1 MINLNRSSL
10 ALIAIAFG
18 FYHGLLGIFSLGEYQ
33 DQSLAVVAIAVYFIT
48 LVILTLDK
56 RGIRMHVM
64 SALLSII
71 ATIVVS
77 QLVYAALDEV
87 REGSYA
93 TWHVAAISTLLAIVA
108 IRQFPIVAWLGFLL
122 LAGQLFAWGGLQV
135 AFNSGLIGGL
145 VLVAVAQAA
154 YWAIVSSANA
164 AVEFRIRAVQTDS
177 AVAAASAAR
186 AERKTRLQ
194 ETLATALP
202 LLEKIK
208 QQHGNLSDS
217 DRREAALLE
226 AQLRDQ
232 IRGRSLLSPAV
243 ISATRSA
250 RTKGVEVQLLDDGG
264 LDDLTDQERQKY
276 LTEVSER
283 LAQVT
288 AGKVVIRASI
298 GDGWRV
304 TMAAIQKDS
313 DRPDLFIRL

>member
-1 MINLNRSSL
+1 MINLKRSSL

-18 FYHGLLGIFSLGEYQ
+18 FYHGLLGIFSLSEYQ
-33 DQSLAVVAIAVYFIT
+33 DPSLAVVAIAVYFIT

-56 RGIRMHVM
+56 RGIRMHIR

-87 REGSYA
+87 RESSYA
-93 TWHVAAISTLLAIVA
+93 TWHVGAISTLLAIVA
-108 IRQFPIVAWLGFLL
+108 IRQFPILAWLGFLL

-186 AERKTRLQ
+186 AERKNRLQ

-202 LLEKIK
+202 LLEKIEK
-208 QQHGNLSDS
+208 QHGNLSDS
-217 DRREAALLE
+217 DRTEAALLE

-232 IRGRSLLSPAV
+232 IRGRALLSSEV

-250 RTKGVEVQLLDDGG
+250 RTRGVEVQLLDDGG
-264 LDDLTDQERQKY
+264 LDDLTEQERHKY

>member
-1 MINLNRSSL
+1 MISLSRSSL
-10 ALIAIAFG
+10 SLIAIVFG
-18 FYHGLLGIFSLGEYQ
+18 FYHGLLGIFSLSEYEN
-33 DQSLAVVAIAVYFIT
+33 QSLAVAAIAIYFIT
-48 LVILTLDK
+48 LLILTLDR
-56 RGIRMHVM
+56 RGIRMHII
-64 SALLSII
+64 SALLAIVT
-71 ATIVVS
+71 TIVVS
-77 QLVYAALDEV
+77 QLVYSALDRV

-93 TWHVAAISTLLAIVA
+93 TWHVGAITILLAIVA
-108 IRQFPIVAWLGFLL
+108 IRQYPVVAWLGFLL
-122 LAGQLFAWGGLQV
+122 LAAQLLVWGGPQI
-135 AFNSGLIGGL
+135 AFNTGLIGGF

-154 YWAIVSSANA
+154 YWAIISSANA

-186 AERKTRLQ
+186 IERQTRLQ

-208 QQHGNLSDS
+208 QQQGNLSEK
-217 DRREAALLE
+217 DRKEAALLE

-232 IRGRSLLSPAV
+232 IRGRSLLSPAI

-250 RTKGVEVQLLDDGG
+250 RIRGVEVQLLDDGG
-264 LDDLTDQERQKY
+264 LDDLTELERQKY
-276 LTEVSER
+276 LTEVSDR
-283 LAQVT
+283 LEQVN